1 MKVNPVR
8 VPLSRRLNVFMC
20 FSGRV
25 ILLMCLA
32 MIFFKRLSVWGAVL
46 MMLWVYYILGKR
58 PRSEGSSDSSISFC
72 DDDLEGVDLPHND
85 PLVISLKVGDHS
97 VNKILVDTG
106 SSVNV
111 MYNNLFKMLKLKLE
125 DLKPTSCVMRGF
137 NGVLVEPMGEVTLPI
152 YVDPVTIQTLF
163 LVVNVSS
170 QYNTIIGRRWL
181 HEMRAV
187 PSSFTSIQG

>member
-20 FSGRV
+20 FFGRV

-32 MIFFKRLSVWGAVL
+32 MIFSKRLSVWGAVL

-58 PRSEGSSDSSISFC
+58 PSEGSSDSSISFC
-72 DDDLEGVDLPHND
+72 DDDLEGVDLPYND
-85 PLVISLKVGDHS
+85 PLVISLKVGDHP

-152 YVDPVTIQTLF
+152 YVDPVTIQSGGKCIF
-163 LVVNVSS
+163 
-170 QYNTIIGRRWL
+170 
-181 HEMRAV
+181 
-187 PSSFTSIQG
+187 SIQCYHW